1 MLCGDLYQLLGIGR
15 MMTANDNNDVALLAE
30 VFRFLLPRPRRITYC
45 IKNSGVCI
53 GFFEKLRTFLPFCYL
68 KCGLCNCKNG
78 LLGVRRPFPRLQLGQ
93 IAENEYLSPGMSDDA
108 LHLRMGRITGHHEH
122 CTGGF
127 GLGSDLLYLLHE
139 GAGSI
144 VISAAPG
151 FQLVVNAAGD
161 TVAADDHLVAR
172 RDISGGVCYQC
183 APALKVF
190 HGLGVVDEGA
200 EGGHLAALIQQ
211 TVGQFDRAVHAE
223 AETRS
228 LCKSDF
234 HCTLLN
240 STSPSPLRDAAFL
253 TEGRLWHSARL
264 HLFVRGLPY

>member
-1 MLCGDLYQLLGIGR
+1 M
-15 MMTANDNNDVALLAE
+15 
-30 VFRFLLPRPRRITYC
+30 
-45 IKNSGVCI
+45 
-53 GFFEKLRTFLPFCYL
+53 
-68 KCGLCNCKNG
+68 
-78 LLGVRRPFPRLQLGQ
+78 
-93 IAENEYLSPGMSDDA
+93 
-108 LHLRMGRITGHHEH
+108 
-122 CTGGF
+122 
-127 GLGSDLLYLLHE
+127 
-139 GAGSI
+139 
-144 VISAAPG
+144 
-151 FQLVVNAAGD
+151 
-161 TVAADDHLVAR
+161 AADDHLVAR

-211 TVGQFDRAVHAE
+211 TVGQLDRAVHAE